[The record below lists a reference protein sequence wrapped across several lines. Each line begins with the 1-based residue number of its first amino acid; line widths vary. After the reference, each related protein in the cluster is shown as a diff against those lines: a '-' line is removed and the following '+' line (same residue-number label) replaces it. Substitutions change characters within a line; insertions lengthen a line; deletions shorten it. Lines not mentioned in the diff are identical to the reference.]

1 MSAMTDSKFSNEE
14 HLMEVILKIIRE
26 LQPITTNDIWFEVGE
41 DYRYSISKEEIIGI
55 LSHLEKQ
62 KRISM
67 EDEKWK
73 IKKKYS
79 PRMVL
84 LFSSSKQRGE

>member
-26 LQPITTNDIWFEVGE
+26 LQPITTTDIWYEVGE
-41 DYRYSISKEEIIGI
+41 EYRYSISKEEITEI

-73 IKKKYS
+73 LRGKYS
-79 PRMVL
+79 SLMEL
-84 LFSSSKQRGE
+84 SFS

>member
-1 MSAMTDSKFSNEE
+1 MIDSKFRNEE
-14 HLMEVILKIIRE
+14 HLMGVIFKIIRE
-26 LQPITTNDIWFEVGE
+26 LQPITTNDIWYEVGE

-55 LSHLEKQ
+55 LSHMEEQ

-73 IKKKYS
+73 LSKKYS
-79 PRMVL
+79 SRMEL
-84 LFSSSKQRGE
+84 SFS

>member
-1 MSAMTDSKFSNEE
+1 MADSKFRNEE
-14 HLMEVILKIIRE
+14 HLMKVILKIIRE
-26 LQPITTNDIWFEVGE
+26 LQPITTNDIRYEVGE
-41 DYRYSISKEEIIGI
+41 DYRYSISKQEIIEI

-79 PRMVL
+79 PRMEL

>member
-1 MSAMTDSKFSNEE
+1 MTDSKSRNEE
-14 HLMEVILKIIRE
+14 HLMKVIFKIIRE
-26 LQPITTNDIWFEVGE
+26 LQPITTTDIWYEVGE
-41 DYRYSISKEEIIGI
+41 EYRYSISKEEITEI

-79 PRMVL
+79 PRMEL

>member
-1 MSAMTDSKFSNEE
+1 MSAMAHSKFRNEE
-14 HLMEVILKIIRE
+14 HLMKVIFKIIRE
-26 LQPITTNDIWFEVGE
+26 LQPITTTDIWYEVGE
-41 DYRYSISKEEIIGI
+41 EYRYSISKEEITEI

-73 IKKKYS
+73 LRGKYS
-79 PRMVL
+79 SLMEL
-84 LFSSSKQRGE
+84 SFS

>member
-1 MSAMTDSKFSNEE
+1 MK
-14 HLMEVILKIIRE
+14 VIFKIIRE
-26 LQPITTNDIWFEVGE
+26 LQPITTNDIWYEVGE
-41 DYRYSISKEEIIGI
+41 DYRYSISKEEIIGV

-73 IKKKYS
+73 LNKKYS
-79 PRMVL
+79 SRMEL
-84 LFSSSKQRGE
+84 SFS

>member
-1 MSAMTDSKFSNEE
+1 MTDTKFRNEE
-14 HLMEVILKIIRE
+14 HLMGVILKIIRE
-26 LQPITTNDIWFEVGE
+26 LQPITTNDIWYEVGE

-67 EDEKWK
+67 EDEKWELR
-73 IKKKYS
+73 KKYS
-79 PRMVL
+79 SRMEL
-84 LFSSSKQRGE
+84 SFP

>member
-1 MSAMTDSKFSNEE
+1 MTDSKFSNEE

-41 DYRYSISKEEIIGI
+41 DYRYSISKEEISGI

-67 EDEKWK
+67 ENEKWK
-73 IKKKYS
+73 LRKKYS
-79 PRMVL
+79 SRMEL
-84 LFSSSKQRGE
+84 SFS

>member
-1 MSAMTDSKFSNEE
+1 MSAMTDSKFSNKE

-73 IKKKYS
+73 LRKKYS
-79 PRMVL
+79 SRMEL
-84 LFSSSKQRGE
+84 SFS

>member
-1 MSAMTDSKFSNEE
+1 MTDSKFRNEE
-14 HLMEVILKIIRE
+14 HLMKVIFKIIRE
-26 LQPITTNDIWFEVGE
+26 LQPITTNDIWYEVGE
-41 DYRYSISKEEIIGI
+41 DYRHSISKEEIIEV

-73 IKKKYS
+73 LRKKYS
-79 PRMVL
+79 SRMEL
-84 LFSSSKQRGE
+84 SFS